1 MTDEVIEATHLVSTS
16 NLRCMAALSSDTVI
30 EALLHAESTL
40 AEDGQPVQGRLGTM
54 SIAPSGREL
63 VLDTTMDKL
72 SAANLKHIA
81 SLFKADV
88 RGPRALLRTYPTF
101 YGIIY
106 VADGWL
112 APERDSAEE
121 YLELLRLH
129 GTIPAI
135 PGAIRS
141 RCFTVIDLD
150 GRAFNLVTRP
160 GADRHIG
167 STENGDPIGG
177 EVYESLK
184 TIMESV
190 ALRLPD
196 GGRAITALG
205 KLKILPLVDDMP
217 STAT

>member
-1 MTDEVIEATHLVSTS
+1 MIG
-16 NLRCMAALSSDTVI
+16 
-30 EALLHAESTL
+30 ALLRIKSTL
-40 AEDGQPVQGRLGTM
+40 AEEGRPVHGRLGTI
-54 SIAPSGREL
+54 SIAPDGREL
-63 VLDTTMDKL
+63 ALATVVDRL

-81 SLFKADV
+81 TRFKVDV
-88 RGPRALLRTYPTF
+88 RGPAALLRTYPGF
-101 YGIIY
+101 YAIVYI
-106 VADGWL
+106 ADGWL

-129 GTIPAI
+129 GSIPAM

-141 RCFTVIDLD
+141 CCFSAIDLD

-190 ALRLPD
+190 ALRLSD
-196 GGRAITALG
+196 GGRAITALS
-205 KLKILPLVDDMP
+205 KLKILPLVDMP
-217 STAT
+217 STPL